1 MINIF
6 KKNDNKSLIDNLLQ
20 NKDDYKLLSKV
31 AYKKHQNIENAIQHT
46 NYKYD
51 PELSSQTE
59 KVFYNPNT
67 KETVISNA
75 GTNFGSKKWYNDL
88 RSDNA
93 ILWGLEKQDKRFK
106 NAQSHLN
113 KVTNKYGDNNIIVT
127 GHSLGG
133 SISEQI
139 ARNNPNLNSIAFN
152 RGSGPLQQFRKR
164 PKNLID
170 ISNRNDPISYF
181 SRSCKGKRKNNI
193 VNNKGW
199 HSI

>member
-1 MINIF
+1 MIKNF
-6 KKNDNKSLIDNLLQ
+6 KENEEHKSQLDHILNH
-20 NKDDYKLLSKV
+20 KDDYKTLSKG
-31 AYKKHQNIENAIQHT
+31 AYKKLGPNIEKAIEHT

-51 PELSSQTE
+51 PSLSSQTE
-59 KVFYNPNT
+59 KVFYNPNP
-67 KETVISNA
+67 KETVISHA

-88 RSDNA
+88 KSDNA

-106 NAQSHLN
+106 NAQSHLD
-113 KVTNKYGDNNIIVT
+113 KVKNKYGNNITIT

-133 SISEQI
+133 SISEQL
-139 ARNNPNLNSIAFN
+139 ARSNPNINSIAFN

-181 SRSCKGKRKNNI
+181 S
-193 VNNKGW
+193 
-199 HSI
+199 